1 MSKFKVVLVLLQ
13 LADLLTTLYVFH
25 LGGYEANPIVAHVLP
40 VLGPTQGL
48 IVAKIIAIVI
58 VYRLRS
64 PRLVIAGVGLMSCV
78 VGWNALL
85 IGLA

>member
-1 MSKFKVVLVLLQ
+1 MSKFKIALCLLQ

-40 VLGPTQGL
+40 ALGPTQGL
-48 IVAKIIAIVI
+48 IVAKIVALVI

-64 PRLVIAGVGLMSCV
+64 PRLLAAGVALMSCV
-78 VGWNALL
+78 VGWNAIL